1 MWFIQHS
8 LKFENY
14 ISILAHLKNAYIA
27 RNMIKFIVFL
37 RMIYQ
42 MNYSIFQDR
51 GFIYI
56 FWLYCGQGNAIV
68 ISLSTI
74 ISAFH
79 IPKLFLAF
87 YKN

>member
-1 MWFIQHS
+1 MN
-8 LKFENY
+8 KY
-14 ISILAHLKNAYIA
+14 IVL
-27 RNMIKFIVFL
+27 L

-42 MNYSIFQDR
+42 MNDSIFQDR